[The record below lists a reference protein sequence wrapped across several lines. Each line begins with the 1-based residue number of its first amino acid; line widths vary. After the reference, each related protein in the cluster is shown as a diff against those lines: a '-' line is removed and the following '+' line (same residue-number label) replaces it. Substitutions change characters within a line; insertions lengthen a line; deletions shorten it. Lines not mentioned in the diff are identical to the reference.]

1 MHIGYTHRKAE
12 IGDESEEKRSL
23 TIRLPLKVITL
34 HGFNLMSV
42 GANNGQGWQDRW
54 RHDLGITSL
63 MALRC
68 PMLYSDRFLL
78 DIMDI
83 IDGAPD
89 ANRQLAVMFLS
100 GEA

>member
-1 MHIGYTHRKAE
+1 
-12 IGDESEEKRSL
+12 
-23 TIRLPLKVITL
+23 
-34 HGFNLMSV
+34 
-42 GANNGQGWQDRW
+42 
-54 RHDLGITSL
+54 
-63 MALRC
+63 MALRY